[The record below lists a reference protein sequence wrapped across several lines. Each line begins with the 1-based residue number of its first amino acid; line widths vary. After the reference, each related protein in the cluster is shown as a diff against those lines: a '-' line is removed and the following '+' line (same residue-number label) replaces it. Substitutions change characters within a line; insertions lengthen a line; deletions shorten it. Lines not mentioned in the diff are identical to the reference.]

1 MSISLSPRPST
12 GAANPTRRQLDELDA
27 LLQRM
32 LDLPVDNGD
41 TLDAGPLPSAPPVSY
56 TTTEEPE
63 PPRMIDFHALKQ
75 KMATPAAPPETNDKD
90 KKDEDSWVPL
100 SSTWQPS
107 SLTWKPLA
115 QSWQQTAAAPS
126 REAEEKKEPAQSAA
140 GAPRATPAW
149 EAIPEREIA
158 PVPDIAD
165 AYRLKAEDPKP
176 PADDRPA
183 AEPIRWW
190 ALPLVAFNWCF
201 DLLLLP
207 FGPVGRFF
215 RGRSGRFGL
224 GAIGL
229 YCLLAALG
237 VLFADWIGWT
247 W

>member
-1 MSISLSPRPST
+1 MSISLSPRPSP
-12 GAANPTRRQLDELDA
+12 ASATRQQLDELDA

-32 LDLPVDNGD
+32 LDLPVESGDNR
-41 TLDAGPLPSAPPVSY
+41 DAGPRPSAPPVSY

-75 KMATPAAPPETNDKD
+75 KLAASAAPPEAMAKD
-90 KKDEDSWVPL
+90 KQDEDSWVPL

-115 QSWQQTAAAPS
+115 QSWQQTAAAPPP
-126 REAEEKKEPAQSAA
+126 EKAPQQEPAQPAVP
-140 GAPRATPAW
+140 APRATPAW

-165 AYRLKAEDPKP
+165 AYRLKVDEPKP
-176 PADDRPA
+176 AAEERPA

-201 DLLLLP
+201 DLFLLP
-207 FGPVGRFF
+207 FGPLGRFL
-215 RGRSGRFGL
+215 RGRSGRIGL
-224 GAIGL
+224 GVVGLACLIG
-229 YCLLAALG
+229 ALV